1 MFFSKKL
8 KKFKNINHCFFS
20 KKGGYSSG
28 IYESLN
34 CGLGS
39 DDNKNNVIKNLEFVA
54 KKMEINNLENLK
66 LMNQTH
72 SNKVFFLD
80 EKNKNSNKIKSDSLV
95 TNINGVALGVLTA
108 DCVPI
113 ILYDEINKS
122 IGCIHAGWKGSISGI
137 IENTVKK
144 FKEINNKVKIT
155 ACIGPCIGKKNY
167 EVGEDFYKNFLAESK
182 NNINFFLKQNHNK
195 YNFDIRK
202 YVNFKLNNCGV
213 EEVENIDFDTFEDKD
228 NFYSYRR
235 SQKLGQ
241 TDYGRCIA
249 TISLKT

>member
-1 MFFSKKL
+1 M
-8 KKFKNINHCFFS
+8 
-20 KKGGYSSG
+20 
-28 IYESLN
+28 
-34 CGLGS
+34 
-39 DDNKNNVIKNLEFVA
+39 
-54 KKMEINNLENLK
+54 
-66 LMNQTH
+66 
-72 SNKVFFLD
+72 
-80 EKNKNSNKIKSDSLV
+80 
-95 TNINGVALGVLTA
+95 
-108 DCVPI
+108 
-113 ILYDEINKS
+113 
-122 IGCIHAGWKGSISGI
+122 IHAGWKGSISGI

>member
-8 KKFKNINHCFFS
+8 NKFENINHCFFS
-20 KKGGYSSG
+20 KKGGFSTGVYQG
-28 IYESLN
+28 LN

-39 DDNKNNVIKNLEFVA
+39 EDNKTNVLKNLDFVA
-54 KKMEINNLENLK
+54 KKMDINVENLK

-80 EKNKNSNKIKSDSLV
+80 EKNKKLNKIKSDSLI
-95 TNINGVALGVLTA
+95 TNVKGIALGVLTA

-113 ILYDEINKS
+113 ILYDEINKT
-122 IGCIHAGWKGSISGI
+122 IGCVHAGWKGSIAGL
-137 IENTVKK
+137 IENTFKK

-155 ACIGPCIGKKNY
+155 ACVGPCIGTKSY
-167 EVGEDFYKNFLAESK
+167 EVGEEFYMNFLEDSK
-182 NNINFFLKQNHNK
+182 TNTNFFLKQNDNK
-195 YNFDIRK
+195 YYFDIRK

-213 EEVENIDFDTFEDKD
+213 EEVENINFDTFEDKD

-241 TDYGRCIA
+241 ADYGRCIA